1 MVNMLKISIMK
12 QAQLSASFRIH
23 FYFTAIADNCPAYKD
38 TNDKDIYDE
47 EQSQNHSKIR
57 DVPS

>member
-1 MVNMLKISIMK
+1 MK

-47 EQSQNHSKIR
+47 EKSQNHSKIR